1 MKCPFC
7 QDEMKSGFL
16 KSSDVGNLSFVY
28 DGGDPIVLQK
38 SRVFR
43 NLFFKKPGF
52 VCPNCKKILLDY
64 ENS

>member
-28 DGGDPIVLQK
+28 DGGDPIVVQN
-38 SRVFR
+38 SRGFR
-43 NLFFKKPGF
+43 NLFFKKPGL

-64 ENS
+64 ENT

>member
-43 NLFFKKPGF
+43 NLFFKKPGL
-52 VCPNCKKILLDY
+52 V
-64 ENS
+64 